1 MKALYIGIAVLA
13 SFAFVGCCNLK
24 ARTSPAIPCMV
35 NPCPTSCK
43 PCPPVKGQMVARPV
57 MMMEQIEK

>member
-43 PCPPVKGQMVARPV
+43 PCPPVKGKVAVARPA
-57 MMMEQIEK
+57 MEQIEK